1 MWKKTLTIDK
11 KYDKELRALLREL
24 GKNKSLVFTVEEDR
38 SRKVVSVASTG
49 ADINAANDY
58 LCDRVARLLTTYFKH
73 AFISDRLNK
82 KEFDE
87 AEACLMAVMIYYDCE
102 GDYAEIF
109 DKLRDYEVISVD
121 GVYNFAIKDIK
132 EDWQELCD
140 VSGSLFDGSY
150 CDDDLYDVAC
160 YVVEEKADRTR
171 LMIADAQNP
180 VVTDVAKGVFV
191 TVDDFYG
198 DKRLNLINCAVGCG
212 AKEIT
217 FDAGFKDKKLFSAL
231 SRFAKIKII

>member
-1 MWKKTLTIDK
+1 MWKKTVTIDK
-11 KYDKELRALLREL
+11 KYDREFRALLREL
-24 GKNKSLVFTVEEDR
+24 SKNKSFVFAVEE
-38 SRKVVSVASTG
+38 SRTRKTVSVASAE
-49 ADINAANDY
+49 ADGSAANDY
-58 LCDRVARLLTTYFKH
+58 LCDKVAKLLTTYFKH
-73 AFISDRLNK
+73 AFLSERLNK
-82 KEFDE
+82 KKFNE
-87 AEACLMAVMIYYDCE
+87 AEASLMAVMIYYDCE

-109 DKLRDYEVISVD
+109 DKLSGYDVISVD
-121 GVYNFAIKDIK
+121 GVYNFAMKDIK
-132 EDWQELCD
+132 EDWKELCD

-180 VVTDVAKGVFV
+180 VVTDISEGGFV
-191 TVDDFYG
+191 TIDDFYG
-198 DKRLNLINCAVGCG
+198 DKRLNLINCAVGRG

-231 SRFAKIKII
+231 SKFAKIKSI